1 MSAILKL
8 VQGTPEWHAHRAKC
22 RNASE
27 TAIVM
32 GASPYMTPYQLWE
45 VRTGRRTI
53 EVTRPMLRGTELE
66 PAARAAYETKTGLI
80 LEPLVMQEGE
90 YSASLDGIT
99 IEGDLILEVKCPF
112 KGRDSELWKAVDGGH
127 LPDHYRWQI
136 ETQLMVSKARVAHLW
151 VFDGKEGILLEV
163 TPNPELWTSIHEAW
177 ERFMTSVTT
186 DTPPPL
192 NEKDVLVREDPE
204 WQNAASAY
212 LAARATAELHTT
224 ALDKAK
230 AALIALASHNSEA
243 GAGVKVTRFWK
254 AGNVDYKKVPA
265 LKGVD
270 LEIYRG
276 AVREEVRVTVD

>member
-8 VQGTPEWHAHRAKC
+8 VQGTPEWHVHRAKC

-53 EVTRPMLRGTELE
+53 EVTKPMERGTELE

-112 KGRDSELWKAVDGGH
+112 KGCDSELWKAVESGH
-127 LPDHYRWQI
+127 VPDHYRWQI

-151 VFDGKEGILLEV
+151 VFDGKQGILLEV
-163 TPNPELWTSIHEAW
+163 TPNPETWPSIHEAW

-204 WQNAASAY
+204 WQNAATAY
-212 LAARATAELHTT
+212 LSARATAELHTT

-243 GAGVKVTRFWK
+243 GAGVKVTRYWK
-254 AGNVDYKKVPA
+254 AGSVDYKKVTA

-270 LEIYRG
+270 LDQYRG